1 MKLLQFI
8 IAKSLAG
15 SVRNL
20 AVKEVYKDNKKVI
33 REKLGFDSIDEYMR
47 ATPEEIRERQAMMQ
61 GEA

>member
-20 AVKEVYKDNKKVI
+20 VVKEVYKDNKKVI
-33 REKLGFDSIDEYMR
+33 REKLGFDSIDEFMR